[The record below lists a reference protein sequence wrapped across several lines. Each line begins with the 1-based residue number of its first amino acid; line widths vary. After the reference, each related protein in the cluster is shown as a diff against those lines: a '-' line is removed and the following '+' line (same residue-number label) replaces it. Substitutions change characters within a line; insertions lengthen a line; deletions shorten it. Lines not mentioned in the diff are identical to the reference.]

1 MYVCLSFLISW
12 PSRGIC
18 QQNMPVVFKENYP
31 KCRCVIDC
39 SEIAI
44 EMPKNY
50 IACSKTYSNYKKRNT
65 VKFLIGI
72 SPMGTVSFLSKCW
85 GGRVSDKSLTHSS
98 GFFNYLEH
106 GDTILADRG
115 FTLAE
120 DMAVYGANL
129 AIPAFTRGKEQLSQ
143 REVEKSKQLSR
154 VRIHI
159 ERVIGLVKNRY
170 LILKG
175 PIAISVLKHK
185 NDIEV
190 ANVDKILTVCC
201 ALINIS
207 PSIV

>member
-1 MYVCLSFLISW
+1 M
-12 PSRGIC
+12 
-18 QQNMPVVFKENYP
+18 
-31 KCRCVIDC
+31 
-39 SEIAI
+39 
-44 EMPKNY
+44 
-50 IACSKTYSNYKKRNT
+50 
-65 VKFLIGI
+65 KFLIGI

-129 AIPAFTRGKEQLSQ
+129 AIPSFTCGKEQLSQ
-143 REVEKSKQLSR
+143 REVEKLKQLSR